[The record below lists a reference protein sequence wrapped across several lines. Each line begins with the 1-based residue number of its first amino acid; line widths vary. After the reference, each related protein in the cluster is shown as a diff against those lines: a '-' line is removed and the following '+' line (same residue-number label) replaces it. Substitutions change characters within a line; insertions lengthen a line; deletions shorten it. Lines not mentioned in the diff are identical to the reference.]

1 MKKNLKTLLT
11 TRNELC
17 SFDWAFKE
25 LSRSRENN
33 SKKTVCDE
41 KFSIS
46 IYKNNC
52 YSKRK
57 KTIVNL
63 QNNESER
70 DQFLWLSRFSIT
82 NNFLAKKSN

>member
-25 LSRSRENN
+25 LSRSRKNN

-52 YSKRK
+52 YRKRK
-57 KTIVNL
+57 K
-63 QNNESER
+63 NNSK
-70 DQFLWLSRFSIT
+70 S
-82 NNFLAKKSN
+82 AKQRTWARPIFVTFKIFYY